1 MQLFA
6 KDNGGKHSGDCAGRV
21 QQGEVERALA
31 EIDHD
36 RRKNVTPDPATPC
49 TSTMNLIMLELLD
62 LAHI

>member
-1 MQLFA
+1 VVIVQ
-6 KDNGGKHSGDCAGRV
+6 GGLNKV
-21 QQGEVERALA
+21 EVERALA

-36 RRKNVTPDPATPC
+36 RMKNVTPDPATPC